1 MKKIITAI
9 LLLATLS
16 GTAQSKVKMNS
27 DDLIGYWEPDQHATH
42 MVIWKDVEGYYQ
54 VIQFSTNSGIPLE
67 ILEFTMYYD
76 AIVLRT
82 LFTST
87 NWTTKQVFRFVD
99 KNTLQCE
106 ITGDGEGIVTY
117 TKVK

>member
-1 MKKIITAI
+1 MKKIITAAI
-9 LLLATLS
+9 LLITLA
-16 GTAQSKVKMNS
+16 GTAQSKVKMNP

-54 VIQFSTNSGIPLE
+54 VMQFSTNSGIPLE
-67 ILEFTMYYD
+67 ILEFSMYYD

-99 KNTLQCE
+99 KDTLQCE
-106 ITGDGEGIVTY
+106 VTGDGEGIVTF
-117 TKVK
+117 TRGK